1 MIFCPVV
8 WPNSIYY
15 NMTGEKGI
23 ITQSLR
29 LFPGVYAE
37 CLKEKIES
45 AEAQG
50 FFFGRCDPVR
60 KLEDFS
66 LRSNWQ

>member
-1 MIFCPVV
+1 
-8 WPNSIYY
+8 
-15 NMTGEKGI
+15 MTGEKDI

-66 LRSNWQ
+66 LRSK

>member
-1 MIFCPVV
+1 
-8 WPNSIYY
+8 
-15 NMTGEKGI
+15 MTGEKGI

-29 LFPGVYAE
+29 FFPGVYAAY
-37 CLKEKIES
+37 LKKKIES

-50 FFFGRCDPVR
+50 FFFGKCDAAR

-66 LRSNWQ
+66 LRSK